1 MKSGLFLFSLVAAS
15 FLLLL
20 HGCSKSDNSSPPVTD
35 KDGNTYKTVR
45 IGDQTWMAENLKTT
59 TFSDGTD
66 IPVVSDTTGWSVL
79 NTPGLCWYNNDGDS
93 LKMIFG
99 ALYNFYAVGSGKLC
113 PAGWHVPTGDDWQKL
128 RDFLGDTLTGG
139 GKLKEEGILHWKAPN
154 TGADNTTGF
163 TALPAGIRYFEGSF
177 NSLSYFTS
185 FWSSTEY
192 DSNKSWYFSLYYS
205 DAAAQMNKTSKKDG
219 FSVRCI
225 ED

>member
-1 MKSGLFLFSLVAAS
+1 MKPGLFLFSLVAGS
-15 FLLLL
+15 FLILLQ
-20 HGCSKSDNSSPPVTD
+20 GCRKSDNSSPPVTD
-35 KDGNTYKTVR
+35 MDGNTYKTVR
-45 IGDQTWMAENLKTT
+45 IGDQTWMAENLKTA

-66 IPVVSDTTGWSVL
+66 IPVVSDVSGWSVL
-79 NTPGLCWYNNDGDS
+79 NTPGLCWYNNDADS
-93 LKMIFG
+93 IKNIFG

-113 PAGWHVPTGDDWQKL
+113 PPGWHVPSGDDWQKL
-128 RDFLGDTLTGG
+128 RDFLGDALTGG
-139 GKLKEEGILHWKAPN
+139 GRLKEEGTSHWKAPN

-177 NSLSYFTS
+177 NSLSFFTS

-205 DAAAQMNKTSKKDG
+205 DAFALMNKTSKKDG
-219 FSVRCI
+219 FSVRCL